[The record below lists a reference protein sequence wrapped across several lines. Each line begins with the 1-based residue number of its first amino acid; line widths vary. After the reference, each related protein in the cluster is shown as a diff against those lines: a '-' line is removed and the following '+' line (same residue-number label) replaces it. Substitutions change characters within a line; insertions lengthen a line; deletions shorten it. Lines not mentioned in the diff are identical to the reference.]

1 MEVRKNRSD
10 TYVCSIDPL
19 CISDMNQVLF
29 AIKQTVK
36 AQNASVRDNM
46 KRALRSNYFASHA
59 HNALL
64 KRVSIKGREAKEKQF
79 INVNGWRSVPDN
91 RLRSYDMF
99 GDIVGNKYT
108 NSKRLDVYIH
118 DDYTATESF
127 KNRLLNQVKGEV

>member
-36 AQNASVRDNM
+36 AQNASVRNNM
-46 KRALRSNYFASHA
+46 KRALRSNYFASNA

-64 KRVSIKGREAKEKQF
+64 KRVTIKGREAKEKEF
-79 INVNGWRSVPDN
+79 INAN
-91 RLRSYDMF
+91 RLRSYDVF